1 MSYDNNMRGVLF
13 KNSDKKSEKSPDY
26 LGKIEI
32 DNVEYQLS
40 SWINTSKTG
49 VKYMSLTVS
58 PPKDDTA
65 RQTNRPA
72 KPAGGGAPFDDAIP
86 FGPEFR

>member
-32 DNVEYQLS
+32 ENVEYQLS
-40 SWINTSKTG
+40 AWINTSRAG
-49 VKYMSLTVS
+49 AKYMALTVS
-58 PPKDDTA
+58 PPKDADA
-65 RQTNRPA
+65 AQPKQNRA
-72 KPAGGGAPFDDAIP
+72 DDLNDALPF
-86 FGPEFR
+86 